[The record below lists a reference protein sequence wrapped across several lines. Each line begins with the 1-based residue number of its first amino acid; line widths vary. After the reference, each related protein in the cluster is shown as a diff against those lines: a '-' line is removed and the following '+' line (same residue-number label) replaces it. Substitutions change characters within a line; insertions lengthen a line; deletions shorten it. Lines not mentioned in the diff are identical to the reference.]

1 MWTLKM
7 TWDEIEKDLAL
18 NKNSRIKGK
27 TSI

>member
-18 NKNSRIKGK
+18 NKYSRIKGK